1 MNASNVVWAPRVRTL
16 LSVLFLLVLVL
27 PFLLVG
33 VLRLYEGAL
42 IRQTEEVLVSEA
54 VVIGEVYRRA
64 LDPESALRPL
74 RDPLQ
79 RGYEP
84 YLPYRAQLE
93 FTKSPILG
101 PATRV
106 GTVST
111 ATQAGASVTPLLERT
126 VIRNL
131 TGARVVNAHG
141 VVVASSMRQTGY
153 SLAHLHE
160 VQAALRGDYAP
171 VLRKRFSDEPDP
183 PLSSLSRAA
192 RLRVSLAVPI
202 FEDPY
207 ARVGTGARVIGAV
220 YNNRTPLNTTKALWQ
235 WRERLYL
242 PLLLSLLITFT
253 IVAFVTATIAGPL
266 SRLRRHAEDVAEGAD
281 VESHRVGRIAPQEI
295 HALSHSI
302 QKMRD
307 QLETRAEYIREFAA
321 NTAHELKTPLTSLRG
336 AAELLIEDADTMSE
350 AQQKRFL
357 ENIRSDALRMDG
369 LVLRIL
375 DLARIES
382 TKPVRE
388 TFDLAGF
395 LDGVV
400 ERYRR
405 HGGEVVVHYE
415 AKDRT
420 ITYAPELLDTLVT
433 NLLDN
438 ALRHGGAAEVFVR
451 DAAKGRTL
459 EVRDQGPVLPEG
471 HFDRAFERFHST
483 ERTRG
488 GTGLG
493 LATVRAIARA
503 HGGDARA
510 ERRPEGGAS
519 IFVAL

>member
-1 MNASNVVWAPRVRTL
+1 MKARDFVWAPRVRTL

-33 VLRLYEGAL
+33 ILRLYEGAL
-42 IRQTEEVLVSEA
+42 VRQTEEVLVAEA

-64 LDPESALRPL
+64 LMPEQALVSLP
-74 RDPLQ
+74 DHH
-79 RGYEP
+79 GYDP
-84 YLPYRAQLE
+84 YLPYTAQLE
-93 FTKSPILG
+93 LGRSPTLG

-106 GTVST
+106 GTVTT
-111 ATQAGASVTPLLERT
+111 ATLAGGTVTPLLERT

-131 TGARVVNAHG
+131 SGARVVNADG
-141 VVVASSMRQTGY
+141 VVVASPLHETGY
-153 SLAHLHE
+153 SLVHLDE
-160 VQAALRGDYAP
+160 VAAALRGDYRP
-171 VLRKRFSDEPDP
+171 VLRRRYSDEPDP

-192 RLRVSLAVPI
+192 RFRVSIAVPI

-207 ARVGTGARVIGAV
+207 ARLGTGARVIGAV

-242 PLLLSLLITFT
+242 PLLLSLLITLT

-266 SRLRRHAEDVAEGAD
+266 SRLRRHAEEVASGAD
-281 VESHRVGRIAPQEI
+281 VDAHAVGRVAPQEI
-295 HALSHSI
+295 HALADSI
-302 QKMRD
+302 QRMRD

-357 ENIRSDALRMDG
+357 ENLRSDAIRMDG
-369 LVLRIL
+369 LVHRIL

-388 TFDLAGF
+388 PLDLAAF
-395 LDGVV
+395 LDGVRQ
-400 ERYRR
+400 RYER
-405 HGGEVVVHYE
+405 HGHEVRVAYE
-415 AKDRT
+415 AEQRT
-420 ITYAPELLDTLVT
+420 VAYAPELLDTLVT
-433 NLLDN
+433 NLVDN
-438 ALRHGGAAEVFVR
+438 ALRHGGDAPVDVFVR
-451 DAAKGRTL
+451 DGLEL
-459 EVRDQGPVLPEG
+459 EVRDHGPVLPEG

-483 ERTRG
+483 ERHRG

-510 ERRPEGGAS
+510 VRHPEGGAS
-519 IFVAL
+519 IHVTLGA